1 MDPRGGVT
9 SIDNLKA
16 AGNDRVRMYIVP
28 RAGHHG
34 KLLVYRM
41 LSLLALT
48 WFSSTVYL
56 DNARAVNKLLV
67 KELNE

>member
-16 AGNDRVRMYIVP
+16 AGNHRVRMYIVP

-34 KLLVYRM
+34 MLLVYCI
-41 LSLLALT
+41 LFT
-48 WFSSTVYL
+48 
-56 DNARAVNKLLV
+56 ARSDLVLVNSVLGQR
-67 KELNE
+67 EGGEQATREGAQ